1 MSHCP
6 TLAPLGKGCG
16 ACTLPTPHWRA
27 VPGPKVVYCSSVQ
40 SLPGGLSAGTGKLNC
55 QTARS
60 ISLVDSDCSL
70 NTSTERKR
78 QVCVRHV
85 QSKRQRRLPPP
96 AAFPCRLKPT
106 VPCGGNDG
114 IGSPNCDLPR
124 AGWRADH
131 PPDRDRSSSDRACRH
146 PLAG

>member
-1 MSHCP
+1 MHP
-6 TLAPLGKGCG
+6 PHAALACRSGPKGC
-16 ACTLPTPHWRA
+16 
-27 VPGPKVVYCSSVQ
+27 YCSSVQ
-40 SLPGGLSAGTGKLNC
+40 FLPGGLSAGTGKLNC

-114 IGSPNCDLPR
+114 EHIC
-124 AGWRADH
+124 H
-131 PPDRDRSSSDRACRH
+131 PASWA
-146 PLAG
+146 

>member
-6 TLAPLGKGCG
+6 TLAPLGKGC

-40 SLPGGLSAGTGKLNC
+40 FLPGGLSAGTGKLNC

-85 QSKRQRRLPPP
+85 QSKRQRRPPPP

-114 IGSPNCDLPR
+114 SRGFT
-124 AGWRADH
+124 GEVV
-131 PPDRDRSSSDRACRH
+131 SSGPARCSD
-146 PLAG
+146 PQV

>member
-6 TLAPLGKGCG
+6 TLAPLGKGC

-40 SLPGGLSAGTGKLNC
+40 FLPGGLSAGTGKLNC

-106 VPCGGNDG
+106 VPCEAMMDRRSRLAGPRLRQK
-114 IGSPNCDLPR
+114 IGSLPGR
-124 AGWRADH
+124 GGA
-131 PPDRDRSSSDRACRH
+131 SSS
-146 PLAG
+146 